1 MQKKYLA
8 FALLGLAFM
17 PRPADSATATGTM
30 NVSATVV
37 AACTVS
43 ATPLAFGNYVGDA
56 LDGTSTITV
65 NCGNG
70 VAYGVELSAG
80 SGSPTSTTRAMASSG
95 GDPLDYEIYTDAG
108 RSTVWA
114 VGASGSQPGTGTG
127 ADQSL
132 TAYGRIPSGQ
142 SAPAGSYT
150 DALTI
155 TVTY

>member
-8 FALLGLAFM
+8 FALLGLAFV

-37 AACTVS
+37 AACTVG
-43 ATPLAFGNYVGDA
+43 ATALAFGSYAGDA
-56 LDGTSTITV
+56 VDGSSTITV

-80 SGSPTSTTRAMASSG
+80 SGSPTTTSRAMGNGSG
-95 GDPLDYEIYTDAG
+95 DALDYEVYTDTG

-114 VGASGSQPGTGTG
+114 VGAGGSQAGVGSG
-127 ADQSL
+127 ADQTV

-142 SAPAGSYT
+142 VSPAGSYT